1 MPRLGPIKPKS
12 LIAYLQRL
20 GFTGPHPGGKHE
32 YMARGEV
39 HVRIPNPHQ
48 GDISIDL
55 LTRILKEAGV
65 SRQEWEQL

>member
-1 MPRLGPIKPKS
+1 MPRLGPIKRKR
-12 LIAYLQRL
+12 LIASLQQL
-20 GFTGPHPGGKHE
+20 GFTGPHVGGKHE

-48 GDISIDL
+48 SDIGLDL
-55 LTRILKEAGV
+55 LTRILKEAGI